1 MLLNYLFAIISFI
14 SSIQNINMPNLN
26 INNKISNEIVNKT
39 VSPTEFKKL
48 IETWKYTVIDIRT
61 KDELRFF
68 WFIPWM
74 DYNLDFY
81 NQDDMK
87 KLFSMDKNKK
97 YLIYCYHG
105 NRSWYL
111 KNEMVKKAW
120 FKYVIDLSWW
130 TENRL
135 KQWFKLIKK

>member
-1 MLLNYLFAIISFI
+1 MFVFNSLFAVFNFI
-14 SSIQNINMPNLN
+14 HFFQTIKMPSKQYIN
-26 INNKISNEIVNKT
+26 EQIVNKT
-39 VSPTEFKKL
+39 VGPFEFKKL
-48 IETWKYTVIDIRT
+48 IETWNYTVIDIRT

-68 WFIPWM
+68 GFIPGM

-81 NQDDMK
+81 NQSDMK
-87 KLFSMDKNKK
+87 ELFSMDKNKK

-111 KNEMVKKAW
+111 KQEMVNKAW
-120 FKYVIDLSWW
+120 FKYVIDLSWG

-135 KQWFKLIKK
+135 KQGFKLIKK